1 MWSEMQDEVRDEV
14 RKVREIPDLFD
25 RGKRATGLLRDYQA
39 SVTELSRIRRETL
52 EELKKKGFTQTQ
64 IAEGIGLSRGRIG
77 QLASAGPAPERAF
90 FGDDDLTVIVR
101 QKKEE
106 GLGRPAIATETVLA
120 FSRLQALAG
129 SYELGAKMEPVP
141 PPGLVNLNRDN
152 LIVFGGPRP
161 FPMVAQIMES
171 DPFLQFELDENDKW
185 SVLDTQTGE
194 RRYSP
199 RVDGE
204 NRDIAYLGRLSRPDG
219 KGTFLVSAGIH
230 PTGTLGGVAYLEAAL
245 ADLYSEVKDKRFSV
259 LIESEFD
266 PETME
271 VIKAYKVTPVYKHP
285 A

>member
-1 MWSEMQDEVRDEV
+1 MQEEV

-52 EELKKKGFTQTQ
+52 EELKKQGYSQTQ
-64 IAEGIGLSRGRIG
+64 IADGIGLSRGRIG
-77 QLASAGPAPERAF
+77 QLATSGPAPERAF
-90 FGDDDLTVIVR
+90 FGDDDLIVIVG

-106 GLGRPAIATETVLA
+106 GQGRPVIATETVTA
-120 FSRLQALAG
+120 YSRLHALAAAY
-129 SYELGAKMEPVP
+129 SLSATMEAVP
-141 PPGLVNLNRDN
+141 PPGLANLNRDN
-152 LIVFGGPRP
+152 LFVLGGPRL
-161 FPMVAQIMES
+161 FPMVAQMQEGDPAFRFEVDES
-171 DPFLQFELDENDKW
+171 DVW

-194 RRYSP
+194 RHFSP
-199 RVDGE
+199 RASGE
-204 NRDIAYLGRLSRPDG
+204 NRDLAYLARLPRPDG

-230 PTGTLGGVAYLEAAL
+230 PTGTQGGVTYLETAL
-245 ADLYSEVKDKRFSV
+245 AELYGEVRDKRFSV

-271 VIKAYKVTPVYKHP
+271 VTRAYRVSPVYKHP